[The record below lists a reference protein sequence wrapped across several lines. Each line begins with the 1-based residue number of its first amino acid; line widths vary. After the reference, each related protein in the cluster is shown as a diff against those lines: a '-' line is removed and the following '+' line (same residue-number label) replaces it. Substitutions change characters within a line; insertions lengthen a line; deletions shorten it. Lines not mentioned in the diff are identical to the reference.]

1 MAGRYDDGG
10 RRRVREPRPLTLA
23 LDEVLRSLQ
32 PASASA
38 TPAKTVGGVFARWE
52 DAVGAQIA
60 ANARPTRLSD
70 GVLFVEVDEPGWATQ
85 LRYLETQ
92 LIERITAVAGPG
104 VTKIELRVRRG
115 GRA

>member
-1 MAGRYDDGG
+1 MAEGDGCASPGRCRSPSMRCCG
-10 RRRVREPRPLTLA
+10 RCSLRVRRLPRP
-23 LDEVLRSLQ
+23 R
-32 PASASA
+32 
-38 TPAKTVGGVFARWE
+38 RWE

-85 LRYLETQ
+85 LRYLEAQ

-104 VTKIELRVRRG
+104 VTQIELRVRRR